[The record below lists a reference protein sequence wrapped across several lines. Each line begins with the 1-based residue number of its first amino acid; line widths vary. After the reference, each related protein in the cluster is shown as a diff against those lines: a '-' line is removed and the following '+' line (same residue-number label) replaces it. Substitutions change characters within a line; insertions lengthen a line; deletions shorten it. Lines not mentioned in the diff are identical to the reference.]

1 MKKNIFE
8 ETYAKVQALKEA
20 YDEAEKAND
29 EDCKNEL
36 QKKHKELMMELSSQ
50 GTVNMRIWN
59 MYEEAKDCG
68 NKYIDL
74 NEVIWEEQ
82 VETTIKTLREN
93 GIEHFTF
100 SSTWSNAVETAWLF
114 TQNGCRLEGLIEINT
129 KYKDFRT
136 GKNKKAHGY
145 LFKVN

>member
-8 ETYAKVQALKEA
+8 ETYAKVQALKKA
-20 YDEAEKAND
+20 YDEAGKSND
-29 EDCKNEL
+29 EDSKNEVR
-36 QKKHKELMMELSSQ
+36 KKHEELMMELSNQ
-50 GTVNMRIWN
+50 GSVTINIWN

-93 GIEHFTF
+93 GIEYFTF
-100 SSTWSNAVETAWLF
+100 SSGWSSAVETAWLF

>member
-8 ETYAKVQALKEA
+8 ETYAKVQALKKA
-20 YDEAEKAND
+20 YDEAGKSND
-29 EDCKNEL
+29 EDSKNEVR
-36 QKKHKELMMELSSQ
+36 KKHEELMMELSNQ
-50 GTVNMRIWN
+50 GSVTINIWN

-68 NKYIDL
+68 NEYIDFH
-74 NEVIWEEQ
+74 EVIWEEQ
-82 VETTIKTLREN
+82 VEATIKNLREN
-93 GIEHFTF
+93 GIEYFTF
-100 SSTWSNAVETAWLF
+100 SSGWSSAVETAWLF